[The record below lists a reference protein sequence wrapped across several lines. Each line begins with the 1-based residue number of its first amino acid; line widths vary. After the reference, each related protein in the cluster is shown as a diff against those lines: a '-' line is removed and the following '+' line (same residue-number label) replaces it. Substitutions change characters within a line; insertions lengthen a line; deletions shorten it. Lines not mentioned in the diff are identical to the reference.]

1 MRFGSGSSKKVSI
14 IVKGILDICSVVLL
28 HCLFLSLLNGNLPLR
43 YIGLPKKQE
52 TKRLSCTTC
61 PFLNIST
68 RSFVEPILRGQIP
81 YNTVP
86 FHHLNGQ
93 QKVSPSCRWQSCSSF
108 LASFVSF
115 VEGEFQVVNVFLAK
129 NVRKDVFKK
138 YVVPSEIVD
147 DC

>member
-1 MRFGSGSSKKVSI
+1 MNVYQKQSHPPLNDANPATINEFCQGAPSRKKQRWKDKHVKKVLRMRFGSGSSKKVSI

-93 QKVSPSCRWQSCSSF
+93 QKVSPSCRW
-108 LASFVSF
+108 
-115 VEGEFQVVNVFLAK
+115 
-129 NVRKDVFKK
+129 
-138 YVVPSEIVD
+138 
-147 DC
+147 